1 MRYGG
6 LESERYVWYEFSL
19 LPVLSVLSALS
30 LLLASRQPDGVLRV
44 RGRRPAREPGRG
56 LI

>member
-56 LI
+56 LS